1 MNDDATRPVPVPALG
16 CGAPGPRRLSRILT
30 ELSARTGEA
39 VTIAE
44 IRQALGD
51 RSFATLLV
59 FFAGI
64 NLLPFPPGSTLI
76 LGVPLLLIAAQM
88 TFGARTAWLPN
99 FVLSKSVSGERF
111 RQIAD
116 KLVPRLVW
124 LEKLIRPRYW
134 PFAGMGAERF
144 VGVFALVLATIVTL
158 PIPFGN
164 WLPAF
169 ACTLVGLALS
179 ERDGVLLGAAIVCAL
194 VSLVVIGGIIGTA
207 GAMASMLLH

>member
-1 MNDDATRPVPVPALG
+1 MSELLPVAVIGNRPPP
-16 CGAPGPRRLSRILT
+16 PRRLSRILAD
-30 ELSARTGEA
+30 LARDANGAITVEQ
-39 VTIAE
+39 

-59 FFAGI
+59 FFAAI

-88 TFGARTAWLPN
+88 TFGARTAWLPA
-99 FVLSKSVSGERF
+99 FVLRKSVSAERF
-111 RQIAD
+111 RQIAES
-116 KLVPRLVW
+116 LVPRLER
-124 LEKLIRPRYW
+124 LERIVRPRYW
-134 PFAGMGAERF
+134 PFAGIGADRF

-179 ERDGVLLGAAIVCAL
+179 ERDGILLGAAFCCAL
-194 VSLVVIGGIIGTA
+194 AALAIIGGIIGTA
-207 GAMASMLLH
+207 GAMAAMLLH